1 MWERIG
7 TAFMAV
13 VAMLAILLLM
23 HHHYSLSADSE
34 LRDLSDLAAKV
45 LSCFRAL

>member
-7 TAFMAV
+7 TAFMAL

-23 HHHYSLSADSE
+23 HPGHHYSLSADSE
-34 LRDLSDLAAKV
+34 LRGLSDLAAN
-45 LSCFRAL
+45 F